1 MLSGLARNKVQFIF
15 IGFLGGLT
23 ALIWALFLDCLI
35 RNEMMNAVKDTV
47 ITLHYKMYDS
57 NNVLLDETE
66 EPIAYLHGGY
76 DGIFPVVEE
85 ALHDKKQGDKI
96 VVTLTPDD
104 AFGEID
110 ETFIRVEPLEVFPE
124 EVEVGMVFEA
134 DDEDSG
140 DVLLFRVTAI
150 DAGHATIDA
159 NHPFAGMTLR
169 FEGTVTD
176 VRAATQEELQHGHV
190 HGEHGHQH

>member
-1 MLSGLARNKVQFIF
+1 LV
-15 IGFLGGLT
+15 FLGGLT

-85 ALHDKKQGDKI
+85 AY
-96 VVTLTPDD
+96 T
-104 AFGEID
+104 
-110 ETFIRVEPLEVFPE
+110 IRNK
-124 EVEVGMVFEA
+124 GIR
-134 DDEDSG
+134 
-140 DVLLFRVTAI
+140 LL
-150 DAGHATIDA
+150 
-159 NHPFAGMTLR
+159 
-169 FEGTVTD
+169 
-176 VRAATQEELQHGHV
+176 
-190 HGEHGHQH
+190 